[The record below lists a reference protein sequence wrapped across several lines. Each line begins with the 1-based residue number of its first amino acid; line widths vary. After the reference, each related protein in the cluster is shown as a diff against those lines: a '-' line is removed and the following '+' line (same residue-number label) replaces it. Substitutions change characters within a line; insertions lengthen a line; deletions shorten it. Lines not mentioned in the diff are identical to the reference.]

1 MNKIIQMAEAD
12 DEFVM
17 LEDGFWYYWPK
28 GTGAISEY
36 DLLLL
41 HQELMRRNKK
51 WKDDIDEY
59 FRTGPGSEASSRVD
73 GGQTCGEDDSGI
85 SPAFIDRTP
94 DT

>member
-1 MNKIIQMAEAD
+1 MTNIVEKAEAD

-28 GTGAISEY
+28 GAGAISEY

-51 WKDDIDEY
+51 WNEDINEY
-59 FRTGPGSEASSRVD
+59 FSN
-73 GGQTCGEDDSGI
+73 
-85 SPAFIDRTP
+85 
-94 DT
+94 